1 MYGILVA
8 IVPTNIFTYATT
20 DLSYVEQVHSTVD
33 TPVMEDTPED
43 LLSVQSDESTSS
55 FINEEIARK
64 MDIATDEE
72 STTSLVFGEELSK
85 FNLAYKVDASDE
97 ELEVMFGSMN
107 SAKSSDLSGH
117 NIVEYGTDNDEN
129 SISTLA
135 TDQLHERIKEMPTSQ
150 SKALAEISNPDENYF
165 GHVII
170 LEDSDR
176 DLLEHLVMGEAG
188 NQGMIGA
195 ALVAQAIRDTMV
207 YKGFDTVAEVRKA
220 LKYSGSISKE
230 PNQDV
235 KDAVAFIFDQGG
247 YAVRHKVLYFYAPK
261 IVNST
266 WHESQTFIIEYGG
279 HRFFSN

>member
-1 MYGILVA
+1 MA

-33 TPVMEDTPED
+33 TPEMEDTPEE
-43 LLSVQSDESTSS
+43 LASVQSDDSTSS
-55 FINEEIARK
+55 YINEEIAKK
-64 MDIATDEE
+64 MDIATDDE

-85 FNLAYKVDASDE
+85 FSLAYKVDASEE
-97 ELEVMFGSMN
+97 ELEARFGSMN
-107 SAKSSDLSGH
+107 SVKSSDLSGH
-117 NIVEYGTDNDEN
+117 NIVEYETSSNEN
-129 SISTLA
+129 SIATLA
-135 TDQLHERIKEMPTSQ
+135 TSQLQEKIREMPTSQ
-150 SKALAEISNPDENYF
+150 SNALIEISNPDENYY
-165 GHVII
+165 GHIVI

-188 NQGMIGA
+188 NQGMEGA

-207 YKGFDTVAEVRKA
+207 YKGFDSVAEVRKA